1 MLDPQISYIK
11 EQIAE
16 LKEYL
21 NTDIC
26 KSCGDVAIKLEGY
39 IKELQELLDNR
50 PS

>member
-1 MLDPQISYIK
+1 MSYEQISYIK

-26 KSCGDVAIKLEGY
+26 KSCGEVALKLEKY
-39 IKELQELLDNR
+39 IAELQELMDNR
-50 PS
+50 SS